1 MDVTIGPIP
10 TCNSEPDEP
19 ASTDRNCPKK
29 SDPDRLP
36 TQTG

>member
-1 MDVTIGPIP
+1 MDAVTIGPIP

-29 SDPDRLP
+29 SDP
-36 TQTG
+36 